1 MATTSTSPAPEPES
15 NSIARIFGALF
26 SPGATFRSI
35 ARKPTWL
42 PPIIL
47 ITLLSVTVVAIFG
60 KRVGWESYIRRQA
73 ATSSRFQQLTT
84 QQQERAIQT
93 QTKVTSKVVYGAAV
107 VAPFIEVAV
116 LAAIFLAVFNLI
128 GGTQIK
134 FGTSL
139 GIIAYAW
146 TPAIISGVL
155 GIVILYLKDP
165 STVDLQNLLATNA
178 GAFLSSDSP
187 RWLVS
192 LLGSLDVFS
201 FWMMSLMAI
210 GYSAAA
216 PKKLSFGKAFFYI
229 FAVWFVYVLVKVG
242 ATAAFS

>member
-35 ARKPTWL
+35 ARKPTWM
-42 PPIIL
+42 PPIIV
-47 ITLLSVTVVAIFG
+47 IALLAVSVVAIFG
-60 KRVGWESYIRRQA
+60 KRVGWESYFRRQN
-73 ATSSRFQQLTT
+73 ATSSRFQQLTP
-84 QQQERAIQT
+84 QQQQQAIQT
-93 QTKVTSKVVYGAAV
+93 QTKLVSKIVYGAAV
-107 VAPFIEVAV
+107 IAPFIEMAV
-116 LAAIFLAVFNLI
+116 LAAIFLAVFNLL
-128 GGTQIK
+128 GGAQLK
-134 FGTSL
+134 FGVSL
-139 GIIAYAW
+139 GIVAYAW
-146 TPAIISGVL
+146 TPAIISSLL

-165 STVDLQNLLATNA
+165 STVDLENLLATNV
-178 GAFLSSDSP
+178 GAFLSSESP
-187 RWLVS
+187 RWLVA

-201 FWMMSLMAI
+201 FWIMSLMAI

-216 PKKLSFGKAFFYI
+216 PKKFSFGKAFLYI

>member
-1 MATTSTSPAPEPES
+1 MATTSTAPAPEPES

-26 SPGATFRSI
+26 SPGATLRSI

-47 ITLLSVTVVAIFG
+47 VTLLSVTVVAIFG
-60 KRVGWESYIRRQA
+60 RRVGWESYIRRQA

-84 QQQERAIQT
+84 RQQEQAIQT
-93 QTKVTSKVVYGAAV
+93 RTKVLSKVVYGAAV

-128 GGTQIK
+128 GGTRIK

-139 GIIAYAW
+139 GIVAYSW
-146 TPAIISGVL
+146 TPAIISGLL
-155 GIVILYLKDP
+155 GIVILFLKDP
-165 STVDLQNLLATNA
+165 STVDLGNLLATNA

-187 RWLVS
+187 RWLIS
-192 LLGSLDVFS
+192 LLGSLDVLS

-229 FAVWFVYVLVKVG
+229 FAVWFVYVLAKVG